1 MFPVKAGFTLPN
13 LLKQTKEIFH
23 SLYCG
28 KYIPN
33 KVCRNLIKSVEK
45 EVYQMETIFVNSKNS
60 NKSEPHRCVLNL
72 TGKINFKRSD
82 MYVALSSLSMYHLP
96 KKLKSTQKQ

>member
-23 SLYCG
+23 SLYCE

-45 EVYQMETIFVNSKNS
+45 EVY
-60 NKSEPHRCVLNL
+60 
-72 TGKINFKRSD
+72 
-82 MYVALSSLSMYHLP
+82 
-96 KKLKSTQKQ
+96 

>member
-1 MFPVKAGFTLPN
+1 
-13 LLKQTKEIFH
+13 
-23 SLYCG
+23 
-28 KYIPN
+28 
-33 KVCRNLIKSVEK
+33 
-45 EVYQMETIFVNSKNS
+45 METIFVNSKNS

-82 MYVALSSLSMYHLP
+82 MYVALSSLSMYQLP